1 MTSFSED
8 LEEKCG
14 RIVHRMSKQESASTP
29 ATFVGRE
36 MALLLDQIDRLKKHQ
51 EKQRKQLM
59 KRELEVGSQ
68 ILNIGDRVDL
78 IPNWQERTGAIN
90 EAKRTLDQLKAQTY
104 RLAWE
109 SESALQRL
117 QGRLLELW
125 NMHDQVAE
133 EHGYR

>member
-1 MTSFSED
+1 MTSFGED
-8 LEEKCG
+8 LEAKCG
-14 RIVHRMSKQESASTP
+14 RIVYKMNEQESAPTP

-51 EKQRKQLM
+51 EKQRKQFM

-68 ILNIGDRVDL
+68 ILNLEDRIDL

-90 EAKRTLDQLKAQTY
+90 EAKRTLDQLKAQAY
-104 RLAWE
+104 KSAWE
-109 SESALQRL
+109 GESALQRL